1 MLKKAANC
9 VLGSNQS
16 STYPYGK
23 GRVLARL
30 GRADVIRYASGFVS
44 PAALLDSFFEHALA
58 RFCLIIITIAF
69 SLGLSATSQAEV
81 IREGPRGCKA
91 VALTFDMCPVREGSG
106 YDEPLVRTLIEKRI
120 PATFF
125 LSGRW
130 IMKHDAEVKALLGV
144 PFFEVGTHGHV
155 HAHLPELDEEQQRRE
170 ILGPVTMLRST
181 YGRTVRLFRPPYGEY
196 NEATIHLAEILG
208 LRFILWNV
216 VSGDPDSHL
225 SEAEIVRT
233 IKSRARSGNI
243 IVMHANGKGRHTRA
257 VVDDLYDDMIVRQEY
272 QAVTISALLNEC
284 VSPHAYDGRS
294 SDH

>member
-1 MLKKAANC
+1 MTLI
-9 VLGSNQS
+9 LI
-16 STYPYGK
+16 
-23 GRVLARL
+23 LA
-30 GRADVIRYASGFVS
+30 
-44 PAALLDSFFEHALA
+44 
-58 RFCLIIITIAF
+58 IIIGYDVASHPLT
-69 SLGLSATSQAEV
+69 TYAEV

-130 IMKHDAEVKALLGV
+130 MVKHDAGVKELLAV

-155 HAHLPELDEEQQRRE
+155 HAHLPELDEAQQRRE
-170 ILGPVTMLRST
+170 ILGPVTMLRSK
-181 YGRTVRLFRPPYGEY
+181 YGRTVHLFRPPYGEY

-216 VSGDPDSHL
+216 VSGDPDPHL
-225 SEAEIVRT
+225 SEADIVHT
-233 IKSRARSGNI
+233 VKSRARSGSI

-257 VVDDLYDDMIVRQEY
+257 VVDDLYEDLIVRREY
-272 QAVTISALLNEC
+272 QAVTISTLLNEC
-284 VSPHAYDGRS
+284 ASPSSHDGRAS
-294 SDH
+294 HH